1 MNGGSKD
8 LTGGTAMIYTALT
21 KKAMKVAYE
30 AHHGQ
35 TDRSGTPYIFHPFHV
50 AEQMD
55 DELSVCTALLH
66 DVIEDTEITFEYEL
80 PTEAEFRKRIRTVL
94 EEYPYLIY
102 EDAGNILGYA
112 YAHRHLERAAYQWNV
127 ELTVYLHPDVVSRGI
142 GRRLY
147 EELLRILT
155 EQGICNAYSLITRPN
170 EKSEKLH
177 EAMGFTLMGVLK
189 NTGYKNG
196 KWRDVSWYEKQ
207 LNPYP
212 EHPVPFR
219 KIDELYRKEENFG

>member
-1 MNGGSKD
+1 
-8 LTGGTAMIYTALT
+8 MIRFATEEDA
-21 KKAMKVAYE
+21 
-30 AHHGQ
+30 Q
-35 TDRSGTPYIFHPFHV
+35 
-50 AEQMD
+50 
-55 DELSVCTALLH
+55 ALLA
-66 DVIEDTEITFEYEL
+66 IYAYYIDTEITFEYEL

-127 ELTVYLHPDVVSRGI
+127 ELTVYLHPDAVSRGI

-212 EHPVPFR
+212 EHPLPFR

>member
-1 MNGGSKD
+1 
-8 LTGGTAMIYTALT
+8 MIRFATEEDA
-21 KKAMKVAYE
+21 
-30 AHHGQ
+30 Q
-35 TDRSGTPYIFHPFHV
+35 
-50 AEQMD
+50 
-55 DELSVCTALLH
+55 ALLA
-66 DVIEDTEITFEYEL
+66 IYAYYIDTEITFEYEL

-196 KWRDVSWYEKQ
+196 KWQLTASVRDSWQ
-207 LNPYP
+207 LWFWIRSQGSDIIVQKP
-212 EHPVPFR
+212 
-219 KIDELYRKEENFG
+219 KILRKEIIESLKETLKGYE